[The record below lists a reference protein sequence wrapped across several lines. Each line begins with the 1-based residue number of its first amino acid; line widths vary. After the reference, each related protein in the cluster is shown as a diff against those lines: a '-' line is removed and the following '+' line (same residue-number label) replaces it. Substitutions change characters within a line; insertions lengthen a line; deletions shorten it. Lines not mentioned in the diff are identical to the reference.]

1 MLQILDYQ
9 ASPDVQTGA
18 VLQLPLDTPV
28 NMLPLWGHTS
38 LYITVTATGDPPTF
52 PWSVDVMF
60 SLSLKLHE

>member
-28 NMLPLWGHTS
+28 NMLPLWGHTL

-52 PWSVDVMF
+52 PWSVDVVF